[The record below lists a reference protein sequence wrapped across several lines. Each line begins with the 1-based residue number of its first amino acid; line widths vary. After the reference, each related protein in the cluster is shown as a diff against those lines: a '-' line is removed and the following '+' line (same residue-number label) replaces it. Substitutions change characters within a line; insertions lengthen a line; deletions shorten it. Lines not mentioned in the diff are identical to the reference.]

1 MQHRRRPRRT
11 LAGSSRKQAWGFEE
25 KERAKD
31 KKRNLAIAGTAHFGP
46 MTQRFE
52 NWAYLRDSSQN

>member
-1 MQHRRRPRRT
+1 MQHRRRPRRQH
-11 LAGSSRKQAWGFEE
+11 AGSSQEQAWGLEK

-31 KKRNLAIAGTAHFGP
+31 KERNLAFAGTAHFGP
-46 MTQRFE
+46 MKLRFE

>member
-1 MQHRRRPRRT
+1 
-11 LAGSSRKQAWGFEE
+11 LEK

-31 KKRNLAIAGTAHFGP
+31 KERNLATAGTAHFGP
-46 MTQRFE
+46 MKQRFE